1 MSISIIEKSAVGA
14 GDEGLTYL
22 SESILSSSSC
32 CGSGSDVVRNG
43 EPSTVEKRREKRG
56 SLTVAGG
63 CLTGD
68 TGRDS
73 LLYGSADD
81 DELRW

>member
-22 SESILSSSSC
+22 SESILTCSSC

-43 EPSTVEKRREKRG
+43 EPSTVEKRLEKRG
-56 SLTVAGG
+56 SLTVVAGCEFG
-63 CLTGD
+63 VPD
-68 TGRDS
+68 RDN

-81 DELRW
+81 EELRW

>member
-22 SESILSSSSC
+22 SESILTSSSC

-56 SLTVAGG
+56 SLTVVAGCVFG
-63 CLTGD
+63 APD
-68 TGRDS
+68 IDD
-73 LLYGSADD
+73 LLYDSADD
-81 DELRW
+81 DELR